1 MGVVRQLALIV
12 LAISLLTFILLFG
25 ALPRLRKT
33 PIGALHRILRH
44 TVPRLLR
51 FLDQRF
57 LNGALT
63 PLLLRAGHYLLHQPH
78 PLVLIFYLVL
88 VTAGIGLF
96 LRSGFYQLT
105 VRAQLLAAL
114 TIPLPYVS
122 LYLAATSNPGKIT
135 EKNVASALRM
145 YPYDNVLFSPR
156 TCRTCNL
163 QKPARSKHCSLCKAC
178 VARHDHHCVWINNC
192 VGLGN
197 IRYFLFFLL
206 STDAL
211 LAVGAWLS
219 YGILD
224 AVVERSG
231 ARGALGGGW
240 SEWATFLLAAVMHQ
254 VQIGAVWLMCV
265 LCGIL
270 SGTFTAYHLYL
281 IWAGTTTNE
290 TNKWADWR
298 DDIRDG
304 MIFKAELEEA
314 EMEMGEWPKT
324 SRLCLF
330 RVKDGNTQD
339 LPRGLLWFRVKN
351 LTELDNVYDLGAW
364 RNLLD
369 VLFPG
374 ELVDTR

>member
-33 PIGALHRILRH
+33 PIGALHRFLRH
-44 TVPRLLR
+44 TVPHVLR
-51 FLDQRF
+51 RLDQLL

-63 PLLLRAGHYLLHQPH
+63 PLLRRSGHYLLHEPH

-88 VTAGIGLF
+88 ITTGIGLF
-96 LRSGFYQLT
+96 LRSGFHQIT
-105 VRAQLLAAL
+105 PRAQLLATL
-114 TIPLPYVS
+114 TIPLPYIS
-122 LYLAATSNPGKIT
+122 LFLAATSNPGKIT
-135 EKNVASALRM
+135 EKNLASALRM
-145 YPYDNVLFSPR
+145 YPYDHVLFSPG
-156 TCRTCNL
+156 TCRTCHL
-163 QKPARSKHCSLCKAC
+163 QKPARSKHCPMCKAC

-197 IRYFLFFLL
+197 MRYFLLFLL
-206 STDAL
+206 STDL
-211 LAVGAWLS
+211 LLVVGAGLS

-224 AVVERSG
+224 AMVKRSG
-231 ARGALGGGW
+231 VRGTLGGGW

-254 VQIGAVWLMCV
+254 VEVGAVWLMCV

-290 TNKWADWR
+290 TNKWADWK

-314 EMEMGEWPKT
+314 EVDVGQWPKT

-330 RVKDGNTQD
+330 RVEQGNTQD
-339 LPRGLLWFRVKN
+339 LPRGLLWFRVKS

-374 ELVDTR
+374 KLVDTR